1 MVYFELDEIRIC
13 GAGVFFR
20 IFLDLFR
27 NVDSDG
33 NYIELEIFVRENLV
47 KVEKKVVVVVER
59 LGCVYV

>member
-13 GAGVFFR
+13 GVGVFFR

-27 NVDSDG
+27 NVDLDG

-47 KVEKKVVVVVER
+47 KVEKKVVVVVE
-59 LGCVYV
+59 